1 METWMMGG
9 LLAGQAT
16 SAPPLDVMAL
26 RMLVAFLCAWA
37 IGYVYSRAH
46 GALSYSQ
53 NFVQALVVLSL
64 VVCVIMGIVGD
75 SLSRAFGLAAALA
88 VVRFRTPVKDA
99 RDTTFL
105 FMSVAV
111 GMGTGAGQV
120 PFAVLS
126 TFAMLGAVVFL
137 ETTAFGS
144 RVDAEGVLRFRY
156 LGADDG
162 DQGALDAV
170 LKRHARYFRLTGA
183 RQSGPGEPEELVYDI
198 DLRSHEA
205 SQALVRE
212 LAAIAGVS
220 AVTLLPTARVGE
232 A

>member
-9 LLAGQAT
+9 FLAPEASGPVA
-16 SAPPLDVMAL
+16 ADVLAL

-37 IGYVYSRAH
+37 MGFTYTRTH

-53 NFVQALVVLSL
+53 NFVQSL
-64 VVCVIMGIVGD
+64 VLLAMIVTVIMGIVGD

-105 FMSVAV
+105 FMSVAA
-111 GMGTGAGQV
+111 GMASGAGQLG
-120 PFAVLS
+120 FAAMATVVMVVAVHVLEATS
-126 TFAMLGAVVFL
+126 Y
-137 ETTAFGS
+137 GS

-156 LGADDG
+156 AGG
-162 DQGALDAV
+162 EDQRSEVHAV
-170 LKRHARYFRLTGA
+170 LTRHARFFRLTGA
-183 RQSGPGEPEELVYDI
+183 RSNGPEQPEELVYDI
-198 DLRSHEA
+198 DLRSDDA
-205 SQALVRE
+205 SVSLVRE
-212 LAAIAGVS
+212 LGALQHVS
-220 AVTLLPTARVGE
+220 AVTLLPTARIGE